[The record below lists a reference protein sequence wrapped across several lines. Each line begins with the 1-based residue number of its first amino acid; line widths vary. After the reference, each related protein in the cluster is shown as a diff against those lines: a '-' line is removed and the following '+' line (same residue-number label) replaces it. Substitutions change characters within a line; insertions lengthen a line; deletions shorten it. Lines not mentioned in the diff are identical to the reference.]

1 MVIFSSRVKCSR
13 SDTWSHKFQWR
24 MSLQPSARRWAQA
37 WKCREVPDYK
47 NWMTHDGTT
56 LLEDEDSQVWVPSED
71 LHKWK
76 PVPEE
81 VRRELGIGE
90 FEATPKILE
99 EPDDGE
105 HQ

>member
-1 MVIFSSRVKCSR
+1 MADV
-13 SDTWSHKFQWR
+13 
-24 MSLQPSARRWAQA
+24 PSAKRQ
-37 WKCREVPDYK
+37 KVGPSLEVPEVPDYK

-56 LLEDEDSQVWVPSED
+56 LLEDEDSQVWVPAED

-105 HQ
+105 HQWM

>member
-1 MVIFSSRVKCSR
+1 MADV
-13 SDTWSHKFQWR
+13 
-24 MSLQPSARRWAQA
+24 PSAKRQ
-37 WKCREVPDYK
+37 KVGPSLEVPEVPDYK

>member
-1 MVIFSSRVKCSR
+1 MADVASAKRQKVGP
-13 SDTWSHKFQWR
+13 
-24 MSLQPSARRWAQA
+24 SL
-37 WKCREVPDYK
+37 EVPDYK

-56 LLEDEDSQVWVPSED
+56 LLEDEDSQVWVPSEN

-90 FEATPKILE
+90 FEAAPKVVE
-99 EPDDGE
+99 EPDGE

>member
-1 MVIFSSRVKCSR
+1 MADV
-13 SDTWSHKFQWR
+13 
-24 MSLQPSARRWAQA
+24 PSAKRQ
-37 WKCREVPDYK
+37 KVGPSLEVPEVPVYK